1 MSQTE
6 VELIKSNAIK
16 TADITDLNVT
26 TAKIADEAITLAKLE
41 HGTSSNDG
49 KFLRAN
55 NGADPTFETVS
66 TNNPT
71 IAHAFVFMDSQYF
84 TSSVTLLEFNNSTTN
99 DQSSGVTITR
109 GGSER
114 FTPTV
119 AGVYQVQAVLHFS
132 HGGGVYTPV
141 LYIYKNGS
149 QFVSASNIINY
160 NGGHNDSIFV
170 QAMIPLNGSSDYVDM
185 RASHNGGGNATMKTS
200 STFATFRV
208 GA

>member
-16 TADITDLNVT
+16 TADI
-26 TAKIADEAITLAKLE
+26 ADEQITLAKLE

-66 TNNPT
+66 ANNPT

-84 TSSVTLLEFNNSTTN
+84 TGTVTLLEFNPSTTN
-99 DQSSGVTITR
+99 DQSSGVTIDRTN
-109 GGSER
+109 ER

-132 HGGGVYTPV
+132 HGGNAYTPAV
-141 LYIYKNGS
+141 YIYKNGS
-149 QFVSASNIINY
+149 QFVMASNIVNY
-160 NGGHNDSIFV
+160 SGGHHDSVFV
-170 QAMIPLNGSSDYVDM
+170 QGMISMNGSSDYVDM
-185 RASHNGGGNATMKTS
+185 RASHNGGNNATTFTT
-200 STFATFRV
+200 STFTMFRV